1 MFRGSRSK
9 FWSGEG
15 VVLGLAAVKLGFHLI
30 TAGRYGIFRDELY
43 YLACGEHLDW
53 GYVDQPPMVAFVAW
67 VARHLFGDW
76 LVGLRLIPAAAGA
89 GTVWLTG
96 KLAREFGGGGF
107 AQVLAALARAGT
119 EDETQTEHAMAGA
132 AY

>member
-53 GYVDQPPMVAFVAW
+53 GYVDQPPMIAFVAW

-76 LVGLRLIPAAAGA
+76 LVGL
-89 GTVWLTG
+89 
-96 KLAREFGGGGF
+96 
-107 AQVLAALARAGT
+107 AALSVAILAWRQRHIHLDARRVGPLRRVFRLNRATAGLWT
-119 EDETQTEHAMAGA
+119 G
-132 AY
+132 